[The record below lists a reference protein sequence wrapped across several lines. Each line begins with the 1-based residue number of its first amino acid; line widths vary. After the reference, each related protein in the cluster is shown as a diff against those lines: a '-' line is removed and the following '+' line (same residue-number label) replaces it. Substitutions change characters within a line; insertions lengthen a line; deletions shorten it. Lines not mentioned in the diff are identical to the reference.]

1 MLKCW
6 QPIVFVCFSAA
17 VDLSKADGVVTA
29 CRSGTD
35 GVTTACRSGTDGV
48 TTACRSRT
56 DGAEVLF
63 VLLLLLLCLCLFD
76 SCRSKAGNVQMSHYG
91 CGSRVGGVK
100 MFHDS
105 FRSRADECFMKALDL
120 KLVVLKKFMTAED

>member
-6 QPIVFVCFSAA
+6 QPIVFECFSAA

-35 GVTTACRSGTDGV
+35 GVTTACRS
-48 TTACRSRT
+48 RT

-63 VLLLLLLCLCLFD
+63 VLLLLLCLCLFD

>member
-6 QPIVFVCFSAA
+6 QPIVFKCFSAA

-29 CRSGTD
+29 CRS
-35 GVTTACRSGTDGV
+35 
-48 TTACRSRT
+48 RT

-63 VLLLLLLCLCLFD
+63 VLLLLLLLCLCLFD